1 MTMKQNKNEL
11 DNTNKNTCAHCSSEI
26 NPKTAIYEEEGNNYF
41 CCEGCRSVYH
51 LIKEEGFGSFYTKRT
66 DWEDAPPAD
75 LVEAD
80 EEYFETSIKP
90 LKNGDL
96 SLSVVISGIR
106 CAACVWLIESS
117 AQKDERIKSFRI
129 NYANH
134 KAQIIFNPKDITIKE
149 VLHKITRLGY
159 CPLPLNNIE
168 SVHDKERKDYFYR
181 FAVAAFFSMQVMMYS
196 IANYTGYFKGM
207 DEDLY
212 FLFKLL
218 SWALATPVLIYS
230 AYPFFQKSYAAI
242 KHFHFTMDTL
252 VALGSGTAYLYSV
265 AGIFLDY
272 ETYFDTSVMI
282 ITLILL
288 GRFIEAGAKQK
299 GSNAVAKLL
308 SLKPKNVKKII
319 KNENGE
325 NSYVTIPIDQLK
337 EGDLFEI
344 SEGNSVAADG
354 RIIEGFCEIDES
366 MLTGEPMP
374 VNKNEGRDVYAG
386 TKVITG
392 TCIIMA
398 EKVGDDSFL
407 AKIAAS
413 VDDAQSSKAP
423 IQDVADNFIGKFVP
437 FVLITAVL
445 TFIYWYIFSSAAGA
459 ELSVMRAVS
468 VLVIACPCAMGLAT
482 PLAIISSSAKLS
494 ESGIIFKNGEA
505 IERFARVN
513 DFYFDKTGTIT
524 KGDMEVSDYKLSSN
538 NPSIL
543 NLITSAAFY
552 SKHPASKALSLLN
565 KELYEYEKFE
575 ETAGKGISAL
585 IKGNNIII
593 GSKNYILENNIEINE
608 EYKEFIDSSISKGL
622 TLVYVSINHMLA
634 GVFCISDTIREE
646 ASKTIL
652 DLQHAG
658 NNVSVITGDN
668 EKSAEIIL
676 GNAGINVDI
685 IANVSPFDKGNIL
698 QNAKDTSKTVMVGD
712 GINDAIALTSASVGI
727 SMRNSTDISMES
739 SSAVLLRNDLTV
751 IEKSHK
757 ICKKTLRIIKENLFW
772 AFSYNLVAIPLAVSG
787 FIHPVMSAAFM
798 SFSSLFVVTNSMRIK
813 K

>member
-1 MTMKQNKNEL
+1 MAE
-11 DNTNKNTCAHCSSEI
+11 DNNTSNSHCAHCSSEV
-26 NPKTAIYEEEGNNYF
+26 NPKFAIKEDDKYF

-51 LIKEEGFGSFYTKRT
+51 LIKDEGFGSFYTKRT
-66 DWEDAPPAD
+66 DWDDAPPA
-75 LVEAD
+75 EQIQAD
-80 EEYFETSIKP
+80 EEYFETSVKP

-96 SLSVVISGIR
+96 ELSIVISGIR

-117 AQKDERIKSFRI
+117 AQKDNRIKMFRI

-134 KAQIIFNPKDITIKE
+134 KAKIIFNPKDISIKE
-149 VLHKITRLGY
+149 VLQKITRLGY
-159 CPLPLNNIE
+159 CPLPYSNIE
-168 SVHDKERKDYFYR
+168 SIHDKERKDYFYR
-181 FAVAAFFSMQVMMYS
+181 FGVAAFFTMQVMMYS

-207 DEDLY
+207 DENLY

-218 SWALATPVLIYS
+218 SWALATPVLLYS
-230 AYPFFQKSYAAI
+230 AAPFFQKSYAAI

-252 VALGSGTAYLYSV
+252 VALGAGTSYLYSV
-265 AGIFLDY
+265 AAIFLGY

-308 SLKPKNVKKII
+308 SLKPKNVRKAI
-319 KNENGE
+319 KEDNNEYT
-325 NSYVTIPIDQLK
+325 YVTIPIEQLEK
-337 EGDLFEI
+337 DDYFEI
-344 SEGNSVAADG
+344 TAGNNVAADG
-354 RIIEGFCEIDES
+354 RIISGVCEIDES

-374 VNKNEGRDVYAG
+374 VKKEEGAQVYAG
-386 TKVITG
+386 TKVING
-392 TCIIMA
+392 TCIVLT
-398 EKVGDDSFL
+398 EKVGQDSFL
-407 AKIAAS
+407 SKIAAS

-437 FVLITAVL
+437 FVLFVAL
-445 TFIYWYIFSSAAGA
+445 AAFIYWYFFALVGA
-459 ELSVMRAVS
+459 ELAIMRAVS

-482 PLAIISSSAKLS
+482 PLAIISSSTKLS
-494 ESGIIFKNGEA
+494 ETGIIFKNGEA
-505 IERFARVN
+505 IERFAYVN

-524 KGDMEVSDYKLSSN
+524 EGNMSVSEYKLITNCSS
-538 NPSIL
+538 IM

-552 SKHPASKALSLLN
+552 SKHPASKAISLLN
-565 KELYEYEKFE
+565 KDLYNYESFQ
-575 ETAGKGISAL
+575 ETAGEGVAAR
-585 IKGNNIII
+585 IKGNQILIGSQSFLNKNNIII
-593 GSKNYILENNIEINE
+593 SKEYEEVING
-608 EYKEFIDSSISKGL
+608 YLKKGL
-622 TLVYVSINHMLA
+622 TLVYVSVNSVFV
-634 GVFCISDTIREE
+634 GVFGISDTIRQE
-646 ASKTIL
+646 AADSIL
-652 DLQHAG
+652 QLQKDG
-658 NNVSVITGDN
+658 NNVSIITGDN
-668 EKSAEIIL
+668 EKSAKIIL
-676 GNAGINVDI
+676 GSAGINANI

-698 QNAKDTSKTVMVGD
+698 QNAKDTTKTVMIGD

-739 SSAVLLRNDLTV
+739 SSAVLLRNDLSI

-772 AFSYNLVAIPLAVSG
+772 AFSYNVVAIPLAVIG
-787 FIHPVMSAAFM
+787 LIHPVMSAAFM